1 MLNGGVTSGV
11 LIPLGTERS
20 RKRPTAVTPALMVLC
35 VATFLAQLLSRPG
48 GGTPG
53 DFGLFNQF
61 VLDPT
66 GRRWWTLLTSIF
78 MHADLL
84 HLAGNM
90 LFLWVFGPTVE
101 DKFGRVWYTLF
112 YLTAGLASGGS
123 HLLFSDAPALGASGA
138 IAGVTG
144 AFLVLFPWTHIRV
157 LSFFFIIGV
166 WSIPSWWLIGL
177 AIARDFIGLGQSTG
191 IAHTAHLGGYGF
203 GIVLSMVLLWTR
215 ALPREPYDLFTIS
228 RQSKRR
234 AAMREAHRIHEKR
247 VADAVAARKR
257 PAEES
262 PQAPPEF
269 APEVRAARASVTE
282 RLAAADGPAAARAYR
297 RLVERFLA
305 VPGAILLGRGQQL
318 AIGNALFAAGD
329 HQTAARAYDSFLDAY
344 GHDREANSVRVMLGL
359 INARYLN
366 DPVRAK
372 AILLEA
378 RDHLS
383 GEERELAEALLRDLG

>member
-1 MLNGGVTSGV
+1 MPAE
-11 LIPLGTERS
+11 IRRRS
-20 RKRPTAVTPALMVLC
+20 PALMVLC

-157 LSFFFIIGV
+157 LSFFFIIGSGRSRREV
-166 WSIPSWWLIGL
+166 ADRAGD
-177 AIARDFIGLGQSTG
+177 ARDFIGLGQTPGSPYRAPG
-191 IAHTAHLGGYGF
+191 RVRF
-203 GIVLSMVLLWTR
+203 GIVLSMVLLADGASHESRTTCSPSPVSQTPR
-215 ALPREPYDLFTIS
+215 DQCERHTESMRSGSPTPSPRESVLPRRSLSARPS
-228 RQSKRR
+228 SHRR
-234 AAMREAHRIHEKR
+234 SAP
-247 VADAVAARKR
+247 ARS
-257 PAEES
+257 AS
-262 PQAPPEF
+262 P
-269 APEVRAARASVTE
+269 SVWQP
-282 RLAAADGPAAARAYR
+282 RMGRAARAYR
-297 RLVERFLA
+297 RLVEVSGRA
-305 VPGAILLGRGQQL
+305 GAILLGRGQQL
-318 AIGNALFAAGD
+318 AIAHALFAAGD
-329 HQTAARAYDSFLDAY
+329 TRPRRGPMTRSSTPTAMIR
-344 GHDREANSVRVMLGL
+344 GNSVR
-359 INARYLN
+359 
-366 DPVRAK
+366 
-372 AILLEA
+372 
-378 RDHLS
+378 
-383 GEERELAEALLRDLG
+383 